1 MLPFEIST
9 MSDNQITEVAKT
21 AIHSGA
27 DLFHRIMEH
36 ESNLFSNVM
45 TNNATA
51 SEYVEAGGQALLLGA
66 LAIKSP
72 KLIESFAA
80 RSAPKVN
87 PIGIVELGG
96 GFDREAIASWA
107 ERHTPAGEQIVDL
120 SKPIGEIPIEIRP
133 SQNPL
138 LDFAAVSHP
147 GARAISMST
156 QYGGTDSP
164 AFIELSRKA
173 AIRGVNLQSGEAS
186 RLSQ

>member
-1 MLPFEIST
+1 
-9 MSDNQITEVAKT
+9 MSDNQITEVAKA

-36 ESNLFSNVM
+36 EINLFSNVM
-45 TNNATA
+45 SNNATG

-72 KLIESFAA
+72 KLIESLAA
-80 RSAPKVN
+80 RSATKVN

-96 GFDREAIASWA
+96 GFDREAIASWT
-107 ERHTPAGEQIVDL
+107 ERHTPAGEEIVGL
-120 SKPIGEIPIEIRP
+120 SKPIDEIPIEIRP
-133 SQNPL
+133 KQPL
-138 LDFAAVSHP
+138 LDFAALSHP

-156 QYGGTDSP
+156 QYAGPDSP

-173 AIRGVNLQSGEAS
+173 AIRGVNLQSAEAS
-186 RLSQ
+186 RLSR